1 MNQPRLSQRLGLDCH
16 ATREPLLWQQDYGE
30 LDARLLAAHA
40 CDDKEALVLLYTQA
54 ADAAESRHDTQ
65 AARFYLTHAYVFALD
80 TGSAEY
86 SALKLR
92 LDVYDESIAHE

>member
-1 MNQPRLSQRLGLDCH
+1 MNQSRVSQRLGLGCPV
-16 ATREPLLWQQDYGE
+16 TPEPLRWQQGYGE

-40 CDDKEALVLLYTQA
+40 RDDKEALVLLYTQA

-86 SALKLR
+86 SSLKLR
-92 LDVYDESIAHE
+92 LDVYDESIANE